1 MSIGEPIPELS
12 PSRPGNIRQFRIK
25 GQDVTGFD
33 NESGTR
39 TALVD
44 LRYYE
49 NVLSPSVT
57 FSVGIKETDNLL
69 DSLPIKGGEK
79 CDIILEDS
87 QNGKLNLSLY
97 VNRVRN
103 VIKDPLESNYFLD
116 LTSEES
122 FANDQSRVVK
132 RYDGKI
138 SDSVESILKQ
148 STSGSMG
155 IKTSKNVKVDKT
167 LIKYNFIGNNK
178 KPFTVCAWLASKSVP
193 ENAGKSGGAAG
204 YLFYETQDGFNF
216 RSIDALFKEQ
226 KPKRKLIFTGTPDQP
241 IDYNTKIINY
251 SVEKNIDLKNNL
263 TLGTYSNESI
273 FFDFYDFKYRERSYS
288 VDDGGVSGS
297 KDKLE
302 HGGKDNFDAS
312 VTDKFRSKPSRI
324 MTRILD
330 VGTLPEGKSSKEQ
343 LENWKN
349 HPDQPTFDAA
359 KVMVQSAMRYNQ
371 LYSIKI
377 NVLIAGDFSL
387 RAGDL
392 VSCDFSQVNPSTS
405 VGIDKRSS
413 GIYMIASVCHRLTS
427 KHTTSNLTLVRDT
440 FGRKPI

>member
-1 MSIGEPIPELS
+1 MSEPIPQLS
-12 PSRPGNIRQFRIK
+12 ASRPGNIRQFKIS

-33 NESGTR
+33 NNNNSR
-39 TALVD
+39 TSLAD

-49 NVLSPSVT
+49 NILSPSIT
-57 FSVGIKETDNLL
+57 FKVGVEETDNLL

-79 CDIILEDS
+79 CDISIEDS
-87 QNGKLNLSLY
+87 QNNRLSLSLY
-97 VNRVRN
+97 VNRIRN
-103 VIKDPLESNYFLD
+103 VVKDPLQCNYFLD
-116 LTSEES
+116 LTTEES
-122 FANDQSRVVK
+122 FKNDQSRVVK

-138 SDSVESILKQ
+138 SDSVDSILKQ

-155 IKTSKNVKVDKT
+155 IKTSKSVKVDQT

-178 KPFTVCAWLASKSVP
+178 KPFHVCTWLASKSVP

-226 KPKRKLIFTGTPDQP
+226 KPKKKLIFTGTPDTP
-241 IDYNTKIINY
+241 VDYNEKIIQY
-251 SVEKNIDLKNNL
+251 SVQRDIDVRNNL
-263 TLGTYSNESI
+263 ALGTYANESI
-273 FFDFYDFKYRERSYS
+273 FFDFYEFKYRERSYS
-288 VDDGGVSGS
+288 VDEGGVSGS

-302 HGGKDNFDAS
+302 HGGKDDFSSS
-312 VTDKFRSKPSRI
+312 VTDLVRSKPSRI

-330 VGTLPEGKSSKEQ
+330 VGTLPEGRTSKEQ
-343 LENWKN
+343 LKNWKDK
-349 HPDQPTFDAA
+349 PDQPTFDAE
-359 KVMVQSAMRYNQ
+359 KVMVQSTMRYNQ
-371 LYSIKI
+371 LFSIKI
-377 NVLIAGDFSL
+377 HVLIPGDFSL

-392 VSCDFSQVNPSTS
+392 VSCDFSEVDPSTS

-440 FGRKPI
+440 FGKKPS

>member
-1 MSIGEPIPELS
+1 MSEPIPQLS
-12 PSRPGNIRQFRIK
+12 ASRPGNIRQFKIS

-33 NESGTR
+33 NNNNSR
-39 TALVD
+39 TALAD

-49 NVLSPSVT
+49 NILSPSIT
-57 FSVGIKETDNLL
+57 FKVGVEETDNLL

-79 CDIILEDS
+79 CDISIEDS
-87 QNGKLNLSLY
+87 QNNRLSLSLY
-97 VNRVRN
+97 VNRIRN
-103 VIKDPLESNYFLD
+103 VVKDPLQCNYFLD
-116 LTSEES
+116 LTTEES
-122 FANDQSRVVK
+122 FKNDQSRVVK

-138 SDSVESILKQ
+138 SDSVDSILKQ

-155 IKTSKNVKVDKT
+155 IKTSKSVKVDKT

-178 KPFTVCAWLASKSVP
+178 KPFHVCTWLASKSVP

-226 KPKRKLIFTGTPDQP
+226 KPKKKLIFTGTPDTP
-241 IDYNTKIINY
+241 VDYNDKIIQY
-251 SVEKNIDLKNNL
+251 SVQRDIDVRNNL
-263 TLGTYSNESI
+263 ALGTYANESI
-273 FFDFYDFKYRERSYS
+273 FFDFYEFKYRERSYS
-288 VDDGGVSGS
+288 VDEGGVSGS

-302 HGGKDNFDAS
+302 HGGKDDFSAS
-312 VTDKFRSKPSRI
+312 VTDSVRSKPSRI

-330 VGTLPEGKSSKEQ
+330 VGTLPEGRTSKEQ
-343 LENWKN
+343 LKNWKDK
-349 HPDQPTFDAA
+349 PDQPTFDAE
-359 KVMVQSAMRYNQ
+359 KVMVQSTMRYNQ
-371 LYSIKI
+371 LFSIKI

-392 VSCDFSQVNPSTS
+392 VSCDFSEVDPSTS

-440 FGRKPI
+440 FGKKPS

>member
-178 KPFTVCAWLASKSVP
+178 KPFTVCTWLASKSVP

-288 VDDGGVSGS
+288 VDEGGVSGS